1 MKKTYLSPEAD
12 LLLMATEDL
21 LGASQNPEGFS
32 EELDNSKTITPE
44 EMLSRR
50 RSVWDDEDVLE
61 EE

>member
-21 LGASQNPEGFS
+21 MGASQNPEGFNK
-32 EELDNSKTITPE
+32 ELDNNNTITPD

-50 RSVWDDEDVLE
+50 RNVWDDEDVLE